1 MPTKYCFQVGTLVV
15 ISSVNRAFF
24 RMTAHLKLLTA
35 AKVDDAGNQA
45 LTHSSIAKQSISVAS
60 TSLWDT
66 FKPIYPMKTDSFIG
80 WSITAI
86 ILPYMIWV
94 LGIGWD
100 NKDIEPLVAVLLYVV
115 CDFIGRIS
123 YSKFVMKEYNDVL
136 IYWLVQNSVHHV
148 ALHPFSHRPGS
159 EYLIDSQYVALSYI
173 TVHALITGYIGS
185 AQLHITGKRVA
196 DRHKVNAAYILRC
209 SILCAQLFESV
220 GKLLALDLEM

>member
-94 LGIGWD
+94 LGIGWSITAIILPYMIWVLGIGWD
-100 NKDIEPLVAVLLYVV
+100 NKDIEYINNRCRCLQ
-115 CDFIGRIS
+115 S
-123 YSKFVMKEYNDVL
+123 S
-136 IYWLVQNSVHHV
+136 
-148 ALHPFSHRPGS
+148 
-159 EYLIDSQYVALSYI
+159 SQLSI
-173 TVHALITGYIGS
+173 
-185 AQLHITGKRVA
+185 
-196 DRHKVNAAYILRC
+196 
-209 SILCAQLFESV
+209 
-220 GKLLALDLEM
+220 